1 MSEELSGPSGLFG
14 GSSFK
19 GLGSLGG
26 KPSNTMANPFG
37 GGGGGGGEIA
47 AAGVK
52 SSPGQ
57 GGGGLLKPSALGT
70 IVIALESPLP
80 PHYS

>member
-37 GGGGGGGEIA
+37 GGGGGGGGGIA

-52 SSPGQ
+52 SSPGL
-57 GGGGLLKPSALGT
+57 GGSGLLKPSALGT
-70 IVIALESPLP
+70 IVIALESPP
-80 PHYS
+80 QHYS